1 MNARPLT
8 LTVSLADQLFSQTKS
23 VGIFNLSLGL
33 VEQLSRRS
41 ELARF
46 TVLAN
51 RSLAG
56 RLPPHLD
63 VRWHDGPAGS
73 RLGRL
78 IWDQWGVYSAAA
90 GTGHDWLFLP
100 KGFASFVRACP
111 VRMAACVADTIH
123 DHYRQHHPCAVNR
136 YEQAYFTRSFWA
148 AVRSAQVLFTISDFT
163 TGEVLRLANAR
174 GLPPPAVHTM
184 GIGFT
189 PPITPAGAKVN
200 RVCVLSSP
208 FPHKRTELAVQWLA
222 RWQGESVFDGEVHW
236 VGRAPAGLAW
246 PAFANW
252 RHHER
257 LPEADYRELL
267 ARARVLVFFS
277 EYEGFGM
284 PPVEA
289 TLAGACPV
297 YSAIPATR
305 EVMGG
310 CGFAFS
316 NQDYPSFRHAL
327 SAALQVSGDSL
338 ARWGEDLLRRHSW
351 ERVADRLLAV
361 LQACNATGGS

>member
-136 YEQAYFTRSFWA
+136 YEQAYFTRSFGLLSGA
-148 AVRSAQVLFTISDFT
+148 HGFSSPSAISRQVKSSDWPMR
-163 TGEVLRLANAR
+163 VASHPRR
-174 GLPPPAVHTM
+174 
-184 GIGFT
+184 FT
-189 PPITPAGAKVN
+189 PWASALPHRITPAGAKVN

-222 RWQGESVFDGEVHW
+222 RWQRESVFDGEVHW

-257 LPEADYRELL
+257 LPETDYRELL